1 MQLLEADSL
10 QQVMIDRMRER
21 GAHLHAKAVLV
32 WASHMGICKYPV
44 KAYICSTRAFL
55 ARNISLTD

>member
-1 MQLLEADSL
+1 
-10 QQVMIDRMRER
+10 MIDRMRER